1 MKEFNPKWIKIV
13 AAVLIIVILGGVWMY
28 RDATNGTKVPGDG
41 SEPVVTSIVGVV
53 DRGMSPE
60 QEQLF
65 RDRIAEF
72 EATVAKNEA
81 EGTRD
86 IGQILQLGNLYYT
99 VGDLE
104 TAASWYEN
112 ILKTNPE
119 DSPALE
125 NIGQVQF
132 EMGNFAAAETSW
144 LKAVDI
150 AANEMIYIKLADLI
164 EERFPEQNAKI
175 QGLLETAIANN
186 GQTVGLLV
194 RLGQW
199 YADREM
205 YDEAISH
212 YQVAKQLDPGTQGI
226 AAEIDELKRL
236 RAKQSSN

>member
-1 MKEFNPKWIKIV
+1 MKDFNPKWIKIV
-13 AAVLIIVILGGVWMY
+13 AAVLVILILVGFWAF
-28 RDATNGTKVPGDG
+28 RAA
-41 SEPVVTSIVGVV
+41 PVTAPNNSGIIGTSIVDIV

-60 QEQLF
+60 QEQTF
-65 RDRIAEF
+65 RDKIAEF

-81 EGTRD
+81 DGARD
-86 IGQILQLGNLYYT
+86 ISVILQLGNLYYT
-99 VGDLE
+99 VGDLK
-104 TAASWYEN
+104 TAASWYQN
-112 ILKTNPE
+112 ILQTNPE

-125 NIGQVQF
+125 NLGQVEF
-132 EMGNFAAAETSW
+132 EMGNFDGAKTSW

-199 YADREM
+199 YADRGM

-212 YQVAKQLDPGTQGI
+212 YQVAKQLDPETQGI
-226 AAEIDELKRL
+226 GAKIDELKRL
-236 RAKQSSN
+236 RSKQLSK